1 MTSIKSNIQTVVTL
15 IARLR
20 RFALEPPWINCG
32 NEIGKV
38 KAMTKFAI
46 SKEGIES
53 LEQLRFKLMQ
63 SVIEIN
69 DAVTALFESIESVG
83 DSLGVFEKDLLECV
97 KGTIGAVNQS
107 REPISHLVATSI
119 PQRILDIEELMALT
133 GEGDFG
139 GGEDGDSP
147 PRKKLVLKR

>member
-1 MTSIKSNIQTVVTL
+1 
-15 IARLR
+15 
-20 RFALEPPWINCG
+20 
-32 NEIGKV
+32 
-38 KAMTKFAI
+38 MTKFAI